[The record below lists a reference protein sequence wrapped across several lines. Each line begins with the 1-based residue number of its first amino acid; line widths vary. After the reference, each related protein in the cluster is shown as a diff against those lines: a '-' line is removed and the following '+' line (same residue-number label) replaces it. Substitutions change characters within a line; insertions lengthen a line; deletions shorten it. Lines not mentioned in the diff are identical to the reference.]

1 MTDGTRC
8 AGLATR
14 PSTSEDPENPTSAL
28 NFELLE
34 PQLLISAAGT
44 GFVPL
49 LLRRGV
55 AWIDS

>member
-1 MTDGTRC
+1 MR
-8 AGLATR
+8 AWQLAQALQRTL
-14 PSTSEDPENPTSAL
+14 SAKPENPTSAL